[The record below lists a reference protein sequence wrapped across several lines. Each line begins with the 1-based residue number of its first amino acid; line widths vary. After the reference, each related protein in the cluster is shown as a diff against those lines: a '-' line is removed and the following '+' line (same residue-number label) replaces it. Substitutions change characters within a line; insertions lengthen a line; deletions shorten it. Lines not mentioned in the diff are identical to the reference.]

1 MTELTSPLRGKRVLI
16 PRPAHQAQ
24 ATAEAVRRRLA
35 EPIVFPVIEICPP
48 PDPAAVERA
57 LRARSSYDWILFT
70 SANGVAYTIEALER
84 IGLEAVA
91 LAGVRFAVI
100 GPRTARALQRYG
112 LRADLVADQFVAE
125 ELAATLLRRAAPRR
139 VLLLRAWGA
148 REVLPQ
154 LLRAAGVQVDV
165 VAVYQ
170 TRPVAADRARA
181 LAELLVQG
189 RLEVVLLTASSTV
202 TSIAQLL
209 GERARVLLA
218 RVVVGSIGPITS
230 DTARELGIRVDVT
243 ASQYTVEGLLD
254 ALEQHFAR
262 RQ

>member
-1 MTELTSPLRGKRVLI
+1 LRGKRVLVL
-16 PRPAHQAQ
+16 RPAHQAQ

-35 EPIVFPVIEICPP
+35 EPVVFPVIELCPP
-48 PDPAAVERA
+48 PDPGAVDRA

-70 SANGVAYTIEALER
+70 SANGVESTFQALQRIELGVA
-84 IGLEAVA
+84 A
-91 LAGVRFAVI
+91 LAGLRFAVI

-112 LRADLVADQFVAE
+112 LHADLVADQFVAE
-125 ELAATLLRRAAPRR
+125 ELAATLLRSAAPRR
-139 VLLLRAWGA
+139 VLLLRAQGA
-148 REVLPQ
+148 REALPQ

-181 LAELLVQG
+181 LEDLLVRR
-189 RLEVVLLTASSTV
+189 RLEVVLFTASSTV
-202 TSIAQLL
+202 SSFVHLL
-209 GERARVLLA
+209 GQRGPALLA

-230 DTARELGIRVDVT
+230 KTARELGIRVDVT

-254 ALEQHFAR
+254 ALEQHLAR
-262 RQ
+262 HQ